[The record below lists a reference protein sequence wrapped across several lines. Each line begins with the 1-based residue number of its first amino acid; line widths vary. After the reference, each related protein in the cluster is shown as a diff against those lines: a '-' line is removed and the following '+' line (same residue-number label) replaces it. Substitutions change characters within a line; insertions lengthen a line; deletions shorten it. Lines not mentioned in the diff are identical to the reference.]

1 MWFGSPMIITELT
14 VRILVKRNRGA
25 GGWKDLPREPKLEAR
40 GAVGAKPIS
49 LVPPRASATT

>member
-1 MWFGSPMIITELT
+1 MIITELT
-14 VRILVKRNRGA
+14 VGVPVKRNRVA
-25 GGWKDLPREPKLEAR
+25 GGWKDLLRGPKLEAR